1 MKKSLN
7 LINSRENVVIKEITG
22 SLQNITYLETLGI
35 TSRQKIQVIRNNPRN
50 SAPTLIEVNNSRY
63 IIDYKL
69 GQNILVEII

>member
-69 GQNILVEII
+69 GQNIFVEVV